1 MGAKGHPFSFIN
13 IKDMDQQ
20 HITAEKL
27 EELKQELNHL
37 KTVRRLE
44 VADRLKRAKEL
55 GDLSENSEY
64 MEARD
69 EQQLVESRVFEL
81 EDIINNSTIITMTS
95 GKSTV
100 GVGATILVSKG
111 SKEMEFTIVGPN
123 EAKPEAGL
131 LSNESPL
138 GKAFIGRKAGETI
151 KVKVPA
157 GEVMYKILEIK

>member
-1 MGAKGHPFSFIN
+1 ME
-13 IKDMDQQ
+13 Q

-27 EELKQELNHL
+27 EELKQELSNL

-69 EQQLVESRVFEL
+69 EQQLAESRIFEI
-81 EDIINNSTIITMTS
+81 EDIIKSAVIITMTS
-95 GKSTV
+95 GKSAV
-100 GVGATILVSKG
+100 GVGATIQVANG
-111 SKEMEFTIVGPN
+111 AKEMKFTIVGPN

-138 GKAFIGRKAGETI
+138 GKSFIGKKAGES
-151 KVKVPA
+151 VKVRVPS
-157 GEVMYKILEIK
+157 GEVTYKILKIE

>member
-1 MGAKGHPFSFIN
+1 
-13 IKDMDQQ
+13 MDQQ

-27 EELKQELNHL
+27 EELKQELNNL
-37 KTVRRLE
+37 RTVRRLE

-69 EQQLVESRVFEL
+69 EQQLVESRAFEI

-111 SKEMEFTIVGPN
+111 TNEMKFSIVGPN

-138 GKAFIGRKAGETI
+138 GRAFIGHKPGDM
-151 KVKVPA
+151 VKINVPA
-157 GEVMYKILEIK
+157 GEVIYKILKIE

>member
-1 MGAKGHPFSFIN
+1 
-13 IKDMDQQ
+13 MDQQ

-27 EELKQELNHL
+27 EELRQELNNL
-37 KTVRRLE
+37 KTIRRLE

-69 EQQLVESRVFEL
+69 EQQLVESRVFEI

-95 GKSTV
+95 GKSTIS
-100 GVGATILVSKG
+100 VGATILVSKG
-111 SKEMEFTIVGPN
+111 TQEMKFSIVGPN

-131 LSNESPL
+131 LSDESPL
-138 GKAFIGRKAGETI
+138 GKAFIGKKPGDVV

-157 GEVMYKILEIK
+157 GEVTYKILKIE

>member
-1 MGAKGHPFSFIN
+1 
-13 IKDMDQQ
+13 MDQQ

-27 EELKQELNHL
+27 EELKQELNNL
-37 KTVRRLE
+37 RTVRRLE

-69 EQQLVESRVFEL
+69 EQQLVESRAFEI

-100 GVGATILVSKG
+100 DIGATILVAKG
-111 SKEMEFTIVGPN
+111 TKEMKFVIAGPN
-123 EAKPEAGL
+123 EAKPEAGI

-138 GKAFIGRKAGETI
+138 GKAFIGHKAGDMV

-157 GEVMYKILEIK
+157 GEVTYKILKIE

>member
-1 MGAKGHPFSFIN
+1 
-13 IKDMDQQ
+13 MDQQ

-27 EELKQELNHL
+27 EELKQELQYL
-37 KTVRRLE
+37 RTVRRLE

-69 EQQLVESRVFEL
+69 EQQLVESRAFEI

-100 GVGATILVSKG
+100 GVGATILVAKG
-111 SKEMEFTIVGPN
+111 ANEMKFSIVGPN

-138 GKAFIGRKAGETI
+138 GKAFIGHKAGDMV

-157 GEVMYKILEIK
+157 GEVTYKILKIE